1 MEESPNLNDSD
12 VVSNIQN
19 SENRDLVE
27 YINEELILIKYDI
40 NDEKALKVIKEDIG
54 RQLGLVS
61 DRRNTMVQSIGIIMA
76 FASVL
81 FAQII
86 TVGTFEGI
94 SGIYFT
100 SSLLCLFSCGAM
112 GIFTILKSTVFVTW
126 SGMKIDEEAIL
137 YNKGDT
143 KNLEVDIVNGMNEA
157 LEETSNENEDLI
169 FIIRLMATLLMIGMA
184 IVFVEWMSM

>member
-1 MEESPNLNDSD
+1 MEKGPCLNDSD
-12 VVSNIQN
+12 IVSDNQN
-19 SENRDLVE
+19 LEDQDFDESS
-27 YINEELILIKYDI
+27 NEELIRVKHEV

-54 RQLGLVS
+54 RQLGLAS
-61 DRRNTMVQSIGIIMA
+61 DRRNTIVQSIGIMMA

-94 SGIYFT
+94 SGSFF
-100 SSLLCLFSCGAM
+100 SFSLLCLFFCSIM

-143 KNLEVDIVNGMNEA
+143 KTLEVDVVNGMSEA
-157 LEETSNENEDLI
+157 LEETIDENEDLI
-169 FIIRLMATLLMIGMA
+169 SIIQSMAILLMVGMIA
-184 IVFVEWMSM
+184 VFAEWMLM